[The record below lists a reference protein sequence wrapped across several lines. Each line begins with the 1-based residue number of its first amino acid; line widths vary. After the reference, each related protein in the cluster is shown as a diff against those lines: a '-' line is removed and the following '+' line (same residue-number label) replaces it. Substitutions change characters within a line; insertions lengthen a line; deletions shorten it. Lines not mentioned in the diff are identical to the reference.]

1 MAQIPEKLAEVL
13 EDFESITD
21 RTERSEYLIEIADRF
36 ADVKVPPE
44 VATKP
49 YDEAHRVPAC
59 ESEAFV
65 WALEQPDGTIKY
77 WFDVLNPQGLSAMAI
92 SVVLDETCSGQPL
105 AQVAAVDSSIVF
117 TLFGREVSM
126 GKGQGLMGIV
136 SMVKYEAERRIKA

>member
-21 RTERSEYLIEIADRF
+21 RAERSEYLIEIADRF
-36 ADVKVPPE
+36 AYVKVPPD

-49 YDEAHRVPAC
+49 YNEAHRVPAC

-65 WALEQPDGTIKY
+65 WALEQPDGTLKY

-105 AQVAAVDSSIVF
+105 ENVAAVDSSIVF
-117 TLFGREVSM
+117 TLFGREISM

-136 SMVKYEAERRIKA
+136 SMVKYEAERRLKA